1 MLQISDLSNKQPS
14 KLTSQRL
21 RYRILPTP
29 DKMSYT
35 EERKY
40 WLAWSQISGIGPILL
55 QRLQQ
60 HFGNLETAWKASPG
74 ELRKVEGFGFQ
85 TLEKIVQQKTR
96 LNPEQLLNKH
106 QEINPHFWTPADP
119 EYPQLLREIP
129 SLPPLL
135 YYRGE
140 VDLQENSGQKPLVG
154 IVGTRQPTE
163 YGIKWTRQIS
173 TALAKNGFT
182 IVSGMAEGIDT
193 ESHAAAMKAGG
204 RTIAVVGTGVDVIYP
219 HKNRDLYKQILTS
232 GIVISEYP
240 AKTTP
245 NRTHFPRRNRIIA
258 GLSRAV
264 LVIEAGIKSGA
275 LITATYANE
284 FCRDVYALPGRIDD
298 QPSQGCLKLISQGAG
313 LINQELSELLTLL
326 GAIPQI
332 DVETPIVQSLP
343 LPDLSPELQQVI
355 DTLTIDSLSFDIII
369 QKTGMNAALVSSSL
383 LHLELMGL
391 VTQLPGMRYQKV

>member
-1 MLQISDLSNKQPS
+1 
-14 KLTSQRL
+14 
-21 RYRILPTP
+21 
-29 DKMSYT
+29 MSIT

-85 TLEKIVQQKTR
+85 TLEKVVQQKSR
-96 LNPEQLLNKH
+96 LNPEQLLIQH
-106 QEINPHFWTPADP
+106 QQINPLFWTPADP

-129 SLPPLL
+129 SPPPLL

-140 VDLQENSGQKPLVG
+140 VDLHENSGQKPLVG

-182 IVSGMAEGIDT
+182 VVSGMAEGIDT

-204 RTIAVVGTGVDVIYP
+204 RTIAVMGTGVDVIYP
-219 HKNRDLYKQILTS
+219 HKNRDLYKQILTF

-240 AKTTP
+240 AKTPP

-332 DVETPIVQSLP
+332 DIEVPMVTSPP
-343 LPDLSPELQQVI
+343 LPNLPPELQQVI
-355 DTLTIDSLSFDIII
+355 DTLAIDVLSFDLII
-369 QKTGMNAALVSSSL
+369 QKTGMNASLVSSSL
-383 LHLELMGL
+383 LQLELMGL
-391 VTQLPGMRYQKV
+391 VTQLPGMRYQKC

>member
-1 MLQISDLSNKQPS
+1 
-14 KLTSQRL
+14 
-21 RYRILPTP
+21 
-29 DKMSYT
+29 MSST

-40 WLAWSQISGIGPILL
+40 WLAWSQIYGIGPILL

-85 TLEKIVQQKTR
+85 TLEKVVQQKTR
-96 LNPEQLLNKH
+96 LNPEQLLQQH
-106 QEINPHFWTPADP
+106 QQINPHFWTPADP

-129 SLPPLL
+129 SPPPLL

-182 IVSGMAEGIDT
+182 VVSGMAQGIDT

-219 HKNRDLYKQILTS
+219 HKNRDLYKETLTS

-332 DVETPIVQSLP
+332 DIETPIVQSLP

-355 DTLTIDSLSFDIII
+355 DTLTIDTLSFDIII

-391 VTQLPGMRYQKV
+391 VTQLPGMRYQKC

>member
-1 MLQISDLSNKQPS
+1 MNGFHKTSNQYEIE
-14 KLTSQRL
+14 QV
-21 RYRILPTP
+21 
-29 DKMSYT
+29 T

-85 TLEKIVQQKTR
+85 TLEKVVQQRNR
-96 LNPEQLLNKH
+96 LNPEQLLTQH
-106 QEINPHFWTPADP
+106 QQANPHFWTPADA

-129 SLPPLL
+129 SPPPLL

-182 IVSGMAEGIDT
+182 VVSGMAEGIDT
-193 ESHAAAMKAGG
+193 ESHSAAMKAGG

-240 AKTTP
+240 AKTAP

-264 LVIEAGIKSGA
+264 LVMEAPIKSGA

-284 FCRDVYALPGRIDD
+284 FCRDVYALPGRVDD

-313 LINQELSELLTLL
+313 LINQELSELLIML

-332 DVETPIVQSLP
+332 DVEIPLVKSAP
-343 LPDLSPELQQVI
+343 LPNLSPELQQVI
-355 DTLTIDSLSFDIII
+355 DTLAIDALSFDFII

-383 LHLELMGL
+383 LQLELMGL
-391 VTQLPGMRYQKV
+391 VSQLPGMRYQKL